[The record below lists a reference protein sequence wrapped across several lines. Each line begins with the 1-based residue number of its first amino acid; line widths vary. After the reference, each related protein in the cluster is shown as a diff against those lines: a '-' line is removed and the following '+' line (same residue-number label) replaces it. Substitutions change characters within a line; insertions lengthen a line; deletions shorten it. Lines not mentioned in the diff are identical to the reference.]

1 MYVAV
6 RFPNNKWEVQIKES
20 FKSIPETVKAKVNV
34 QGVKGVLPR
43 DLREG
48 LFKPLVVFEAK
59 VSS

>member
-6 RFPNNKWEVQIKES
+6 RFSNNKWEVQVKES

-48 LFKPLVVFEAK
+48 LFKTLVVFEAK